1 MSTVEWGDPP
11 KRTKSGETRTA
22 TVEAANIAAALGERP
37 GEWAC
42 VWMAETRGSLEQL
55 SYVLK
60 KQHGLET
67 TIRTRRPE
75 GNYGLWARI
84 AKSEISR

>member
-1 MSTVEWGDPP
+1 MSRVEWGDPP
-11 KRTKSGETRTA
+11 KRTRNSETRTA

-37 GEWAC
+37 GAWAC
-42 VWMAETRGSLEQL
+42 VWMAETRVSLEPL

-60 KQHGLET
+60 NQHGLET

-75 GNYGLWARI
+75 GNYGLWART
-84 AKSEISR
+84 AKSQL